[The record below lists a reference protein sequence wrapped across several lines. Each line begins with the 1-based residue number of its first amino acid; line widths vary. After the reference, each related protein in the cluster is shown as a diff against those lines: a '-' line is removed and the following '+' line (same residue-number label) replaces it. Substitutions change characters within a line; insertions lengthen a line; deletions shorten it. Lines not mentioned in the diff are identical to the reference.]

1 VDQPQV
7 QLPEIPNNIRDL
19 LSILLTCA
27 AGSMDALSLFGLGGV
42 FASGL
47 SGNIVLGASLAQ
59 GESTKALLGIFI
71 FVGSTQYIRIKHQS
85 HLYIRNRASSSISSI
100 FWYLF

>member
-1 VDQPQV
+1 M
-7 QLPEIPNNIRDL
+7 
-19 LSILLTCA
+19 SILLTCA

-47 SGNIVLGASLAQ
+47 SGNTIVLGASLAQ

-71 FVGSTQYIRIKHQS
+71 FIGYILGAALTTFLLRKEVHNFTMCKFVTPYLVDQPMDGQTCST
-85 HLYIRNRASSSISSI
+85 L
-100 FWYLF
+100 